1 MKTSS
6 NMVNMLATTY
16 NRHAKL
22 QERFLW
28 WCCHKGNE
36 FHSSPRQST
45 NIGYYDYKAL
55 KKKKKKKP
63 LVGRTLGLAFG
74 RDAEQHTDKKAPI
87 AVCGFSMM
95 NRNFIGTLK

>member
-28 WCCHKGNE
+28 RCCHKGNE
-36 FHSSPRQST
+36 SIAHHGNPQT
-45 NIGYYDYKAL
+45 LATMIT
-55 KKKKKKKP
+55 
-63 LVGRTLGLAFG
+63 RTQRWLS
-74 RDAEQHTDKKAPI
+74 E
-87 AVCGFSMM
+87 
-95 NRNFIGTLK
+95 

>member
-28 WCCHKGNE
+28 HCCHKGNE
-36 FHSSPRQST
+36 SIAHHGNPPTLATMITRTQR
-45 NIGYYDYKAL
+45 
-55 KKKKKKKP
+55 KKKKP

-74 RDAEQHTDKKAPI
+74 RDAEQHSDKKAPI
-87 AVCGFSMM
+87 AECGFSMM
-95 NRNFIGTLK
+95 NRNFTGTLK